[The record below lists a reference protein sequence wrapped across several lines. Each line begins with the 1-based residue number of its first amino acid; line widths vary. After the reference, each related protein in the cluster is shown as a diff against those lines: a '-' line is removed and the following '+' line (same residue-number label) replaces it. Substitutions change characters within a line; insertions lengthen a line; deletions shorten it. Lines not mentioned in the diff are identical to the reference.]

1 MITVD
6 EALEKIL
13 SAIPRLEAEEVSC
26 TDAAGRILAQD
37 IVALRSH
44 PAENQSAMD
53 GYAVR
58 RGDLD
63 SLPATLEIIGEAPA
77 GSLFPGELDQ
87 GQAVRIFTG
96 GAMPGGADTVVMQ
109 EDTEAGDGNVTINS
123 APPKGK
129 HVRLAGNDFRAG
141 EVILRAGERLTAR
154 ALGFAVSAAGGTFPL
169 ARRPRVALLAT
180 GDELV
185 PPGIEPEPGQL
196 VGANSLM
203 LEALF
208 AGWGAEV
215 IDLGIAGDSA
225 ESLRALAQ
233 SRTDFDMLVTI
244 GGASVGDYDLVQSAL
259 GVAGLEVDF
268 WKIAVRPGKPLI
280 FGQIGGKPMI
290 GLPGNPVSAFVCA
303 TLFVLPAIDA
313 FQGASQIGPRQSRAT
328 LDGDLPANGP
338 RQAYLRASLSLGDD
352 GAGDDGALHTAILPN
367 QDSAALSSL
376 ATAQAFI
383 IRPAGAAAVEAGQQV
398 PVLLLDAR

>member
-6 EALEKIL
+6 EALTRIL

-26 TDAAGRILAQD
+26 ADAAGRILAAD
-37 IVALRSH
+37 LVALRSH

-58 RGDLD
+58 RADLD
-63 SLPATLEIIGEAPA
+63 GLPATLEIIGEAPA
-77 GSLFPGELDQ
+77 GSLFPGELNQ

-109 EDTEAGDGNVTINS
+109 EDTEAGDGNVTINF

-129 HVRLAGNDFRAG
+129 HVRLQGNDFRAG
-141 EVILRAGERLTAR
+141 DVILKAGERLTAR

-169 ARRPRVALLAT
+169 VRRPRVALLAT

-215 IDLGIAGDSA
+215 IDLGIAEDSA

-280 FGQIGGKPMI
+280 FGQIGGRPMI

-303 TLFVLPAIDA
+303 TLFALPAIDA

-328 LDGDLPANGP
+328 LDGELPANGP

-352 GAGDDGALHTAILPN
+352 GALHTALLPN

>member
-6 EALEKIL
+6 EALQRIL

-26 TDAAGRILAQD
+26 ADAAGRILAED
-37 IVALRSH
+37 LVALRSH
-44 PAENQSAMD
+44 PAEDQSAMD

-58 RGDLD
+58 RDDLD
-63 SLPATLEIIGEAPA
+63 TLPATLEIIGEAPA
-77 GSLFPGELDQ
+77 GSLFKGALEA

-109 EDTEAGDGNVTINS
+109 EDTEAGDGNVTIDFAPPDS
-123 APPKGK
+123 TPPKGK
-129 HVRLAGNDFRAG
+129 HVRLQGNDFREG
-141 EVILRAGERLTAR
+141 DVILKAGERLTAR

-169 ARRPRVALLAT
+169 VRRPRIALLAT

-196 VGANSLM
+196 VGANSPM

-208 AGWGAEV
+208 AAWGAEV

-225 ESLRALAQ
+225 ESLRALAR

-259 GVAGLEVDF
+259 GVDGLEVDF
-268 WKIAVRPGKPLI
+268 WKIALRPGKPLI
-280 FGQIGGKPMI
+280 FGQIGGRPMI

-303 TLFVLPAIDA
+303 TLFALPAIDA
-313 FQGASQIGPRQSRAT
+313 FQGANQTGPRQSRAT

-338 RQAYLRASLSLGDD
+338 RQAYLRASLSL
-352 GAGDDGALHTAILPN
+352 ADDGALHTALLPN

-376 ATAQAFI
+376 ATAEAFI
-383 IRPAGAAAVEAGQQV
+383 IRPAEAAPMEAGQQV